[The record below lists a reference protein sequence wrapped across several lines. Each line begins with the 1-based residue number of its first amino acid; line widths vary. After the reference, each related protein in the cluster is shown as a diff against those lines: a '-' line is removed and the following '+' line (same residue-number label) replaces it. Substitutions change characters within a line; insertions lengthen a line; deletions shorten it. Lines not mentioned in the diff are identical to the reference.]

1 MGYIGKLAR
10 MFEAIYQ
17 YWYTG
22 GPLMIVLALVSL
34 GIWYLFLQMRRRL
47 VAIVKCVGDE
57 ATTVKARTGGTSSA
71 TSPQNILE
79 NIAANVIRAARRNES
94 VEDAFEV
101 NRQAT
106 LDTVRRDMLLL
117 AAMTAAAPLLGLLGT
132 VMGMVATFRAV
143 SGAGGHTAIEVS
155 SGISRALIT
164 TQIGLVAAIPGLFGL
179 SRVQRLHDQ
188 ARVRLAALR
197 THLLLALNGDGEVV
211 R

>member
-1 MGYIGKLAR
+1 
-10 MFEAIYQ
+10 
-17 YWYTG
+17 
-22 GPLMIVLALVSL
+22 
-34 GIWYLFLQMRRRL
+34 
-47 VAIVKCVGDE
+47 
-57 ATTVKARTGGTSSA
+57 
-71 TSPQNILE
+71 
-79 NIAANVIRAARRNES
+79 
-94 VEDAFEV
+94 
-101 NRQAT
+101 
-106 LDTVRRDMLLL
+106 MLLL

>member
-1 MGYIGKLAR
+1 

-188 ARVRLAALR
+188 ARVREEGNGLVDVG
-197 THLLLALNGDGEVV
+197 NGDGEVV